1 VANGSYIEKQLN
13 WSATTF
19 VWWQCLAIAHAWK
32 NNIVAKTYFEQKGN
46 NSLVLRLTRELT
58 NQSNPLLPARF
69 RQHANSDHIS
79 EQVVV
84 ETLTELANH
93 FG

>member
-1 VANGSYIEKQLN
+1 
-13 WSATTF
+13 
-19 VWWQCLAIAHAWK
+19 LAI
-32 NNIVAKTYFEQKGN
+32 TLFEQKGN
-46 NSLVLRLTRELT
+46 NSLVLGLKRELA
-58 NQSNPLLPARF
+58 NQSNPLLPARL
-69 RQHANSDHIS
+69 RQHANSVNIS